1 MLKNCKRLTF
11 LSGAIVLLSTY
22 SVHAMDQK
30 DHKNNNENSNNQNIP
45 IKQKD
50 HPAAGPSLK
59 VPAASSAAP
68 TGDAPLD
75 KSLPTTSVSSSQPL
89 NPNNPS
95 NNKDAA
101 NSCSRAPL
109 SLSQEAL
116 QRINSIVD
124 EDYSHHP
131 PEYRHTPEYYKETA
145 GYRQEVT
152 ELFVQFGDDHIHV
165 SDKLIRKQLKGS
177 MLTGSDFAV
186 INYVTRSRLVR
197 EGNREALESF
207 DAWLEMLEKAR

>member
-22 SVHAMDQK
+22 SVYAMDQK

-75 KSLPTTSVSSSQPL
+75 KSLSTTSVSSSQHL
-89 NPNNPS
+89 NPPGT
-95 NNKDAA
+95 NKDAA
-101 NSCSRAPL
+101 TSSSGASI
-109 SLSQEAL
+109 SLSPEAL
-116 QRINSIVD
+116 SRINSIVD

-131 PEYRHTPEYYKETA
+131 PEYRHTPEYDKETA
-145 GYRQEVT
+145 GHRQEVT
-152 ELFVQFGDDHIHV
+152 DWFVKFGDDHTLV
-165 SDKLIRKQLKGS
+165 SDKLIRKLLNGS
-177 MLTGSDFAV
+177 MLTEADFEV
-186 INYVTRSRLVR
+186 INYIERQVLVR
-197 EGNREALESF
+197 QGNRKALESF